1 MACLKKLDSI
11 KVTKS
16 DEKLIY
22 AIGCLTF
29 QENKKSIK
37 VFHFQLAQFCNC
49 SEKTVQRSI
58 AKLEKAKLIKRVLSK
73 WKNSGGEIHISS
85 DFHRE
90 TRSIF
95 KEQKEVFKRLGKM
108 PENIQLIMAT
118 KKINKDSGPL
128 TVGRL
133 IRTYRFL
140 NSISIKELA
149 IVLDLTKTYISGV
162 ETGRKLISLDQALNI
177 CKRLKESKDVYAQVW
192 FEEQSRNAGLDFKKL
207 VKKLQS

>member
-1 MACLKKLDSI
+1 MKKLDSI

-37 VFHFQLAQFCNC
+37 VFHYQLAKLCNC
-49 SEKTVQRSI
+49 SEKTIQRSVS
-58 AKLEKAKLIKRVLSK
+58 KLEKAKLIKRVLPK
-73 WKNSGGEIHISS
+73 WKNFGGEIHISL

-90 TRSIF
+90 TKSIF

-108 PENIQLIMAT
+108 PENLQLIMVT
-118 KKINKDSGPL
+118 KKINKESGPL
-128 TVGRL
+128 TIGRL
-133 IRTYRFL
+133 IRAYRIL
-140 NSISIKELA
+140 NDITVNELA
-149 IVLDLTKTYISGV
+149 TGLDLTKTYVSNV
-162 ETGRKLISLDQALNI
+162 ETGRKIISLDQALNI

-207 VKKLQS
+207 VKKMESHL

>member
-1 MACLKKLDSI
+1 
-11 KVTKS
+11 
-16 DEKLIY
+16 
-22 AIGCLTF
+22 
-29 QENKKSIK
+29 
-37 VFHFQLAQFCNC
+37 
-49 SEKTVQRSI
+49 
-58 AKLEKAKLIKRVLSK
+58 
-73 WKNSGGEIHISS
+73 
-85 DFHRE
+85 
-90 TRSIF
+90 
-95 KEQKEVFKRLGKM
+95 M

-140 NSISIKELA
+140 NSISLKELA